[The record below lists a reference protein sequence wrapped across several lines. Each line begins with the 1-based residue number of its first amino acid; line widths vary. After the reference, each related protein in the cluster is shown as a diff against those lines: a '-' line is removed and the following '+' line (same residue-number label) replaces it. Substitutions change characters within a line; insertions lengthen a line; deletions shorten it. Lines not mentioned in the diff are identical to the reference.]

1 MKRILPALMLALVLS
16 LGLGACAGTAPA
28 APDVKLDGGTWTA
41 VADQPFHVDDYAAPA
56 AVRTVPADWVLP
68 EDLTFGENTRIE
80 VCGNYLLYGAY
91 EGSALNGFTVVRY
104 DGEGTVTPVYQFTD
118 GVTVTWQSFFHP
130 AGEGDAFPGVRLAF
144 PWMAAPAAETW
155 SLRVVDLDSGKAEDL
170 TLPEGAGS
178 RDLLLCLW
186 NRDLTITAVDTNYDD
201 GANKPLTWTY
211 AFPTGEEAET
221 EAGAETDTVTEA
233 ETQT

>member
-1 MKRILPALMLALVLS
+1 MKRILPALMLALVL
-16 LGLGACAGTAPA
+16 GLGACTGTAPA

-41 VADQPFHVDDYAAPA
+41 VADQTFHVDDYAAPA

-80 VCGNYLLYGAY
+80 VCGDYLLYGPY
-91 EGSALNGFTVVRY
+91 DGSVLNGFTVVRY

-118 GVTVTWQSFFHP
+118 GVTVTWQH
-130 AGEGDAFPGVRLAF
+130 
-144 PWMAAPAAETW
+144 
-155 SLRVVDLDSGKAEDL
+155 LRVVDLDSGKAEDL

-221 EAGAETDTVTEA
+221 EAGAETDTVTET